1 MADTDTPTVDEDV
14 TETETVVDTSN
25 LSKEEAVKELAKARQ
40 EAAARRVKL
49 REYERKDAERTESDR
64 KANESEAL
72 KRGEHE
78 KVIAEKEAELLSERK
93 ASKDK
98 EHRYRDALIER
109 ELTDHLT
116 DSIDS
121 VVCSQLIDKK
131 MISFDPDTLKVSG
144 VAAAVALLREA
155 KPLFFGVKKP
165 SGTNANGRG
174 PVNGSTKTSS
184 NLMEQAGEKGAT
196 LDSLISQFR

>member
-1 MADTDTPTVDEDV
+1 MADTDTPTVEEDV
-14 TETETVVDTSN
+14 IETETVVDTSN

-78 KVIAEKEAELLSERK
+78 KVIAEKEAEILSERK

-98 EHRYRDALIER
+98 ERLLRDRLMER
-109 ELTDHLT
+109 ELRVHLA
-116 DSIDS
+116 DSIDAD
-121 VVCSQLIDKK
+121 VCSKLIDKK
-131 MISFDPDTLKVSG
+131 MISFDPDTYEISG
-144 VAAAVALLREA
+144 VEAAVALLREA
-155 KPLFFGVKKP
+155 KPHFFGATKP

-174 PVNGSTKTSS
+174 PVNGGTKTSS
-184 NLMEQAGEKGAT
+184 SLMEQAGEKGAT